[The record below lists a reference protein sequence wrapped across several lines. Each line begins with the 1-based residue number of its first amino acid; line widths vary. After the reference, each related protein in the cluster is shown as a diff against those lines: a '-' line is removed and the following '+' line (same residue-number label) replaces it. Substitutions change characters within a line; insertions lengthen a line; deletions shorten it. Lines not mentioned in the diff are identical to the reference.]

1 MRMPMNWYLSTNPE
15 ERAEM
20 LEVIGVN
27 SIDDLYAT
35 LPPKLRVDE
44 IDLPESFS
52 ELEIKQFF
60 KQIAHENRI
69 PDVIWRGAGAYAHDI
84 PAIVSQITS
93 KERFVTAYTPYQAEL
108 SQGVLQG
115 IFEYQTLMSELTG
128 LPISNASMYDGAS
141 AAAEA
146 CRMSI
151 GRKKNRVILAGVLDP
166 RLEEVIRSYDA
177 ASDIDFE
184 YCPAGS
190 DNLVDLEALG
200 EMTGDDLAAVFMMQ
214 INYRG
219 LLEDVTAVSNW
230 AHEQGAVSIVYSN
243 PMSLSILEAP
253 GHLGADI
260 CVGDGQPL
268 GIPLSYGGPYV
279 GFLCC
284 TEALK
289 RQLPGRIVGET
300 VDREGRRAF
309 VLTLQ
314 TREQHIRRERA
325 TSNICTNQ
333 ALCALTVAVYLTAVG
348 PEGLHRQAMHSHF
361 NAHMLAESLAEVG
374 FERVDED
381 EFFHEFVTSVPEGMD
396 PLVIEHALDHM
407 GHLSGLPISDTEIL
421 WCATELNDFNVIG
434 DLEDA
439 LRDIVSDYASYA
451 ETYAAVRYAYEDMRS
466 LDRYREF
473 EEFEFLNEEAISD
486 FISGLSD
493 EDYMRFM
500 DLMEEIKAEELI
512 RVAYAENED
521 ALGDNEKLRELYNM
535 IKDADFFRIKED
547 YEEDYEEVD
556 EANADDEGETV

>member
-1 MRMPMNWYLSTNPE
+1 MTFIEKRMPMNWYLSTNPE

-20 LEVIGVN
+20 LEVIGVD
-27 SIDDLYAT
+27 SIDDLYTT
-35 LPPKLRVDE
+35 LPPHLRVDE
-44 IDLPESFS
+44 LDLPESFS

-60 KQIAHENRI
+60 KRIARENRI

-84 PAIVSQITS
+84 PAVVSQITS

-115 IFEYQTLMSELTG
+115 IFEFQTLMSELTG

-151 GRKKNRVILAGVLDP
+151 GRKKNRVILAGELDP
-166 RLEEVIRSYDA
+166 RLEDVIRSYDA
-177 ASDIDFE
+177 AGDIDFE
-184 YCPAGS
+184 SCPAGP
-190 DNLVDLEALG
+190 DKLVDLQAL
-200 EMTGDDLAAVFMMQ
+200 EQLSGDGIAAVFMMQ

-219 LLEDVTAVSNW
+219 LMEDVTSVSDW
-230 AHEQGAVSIVYSN
+230 AHAQGAVSIVYSN
-243 PMSLSILEAP
+243 PMTLGVLEAP
-253 GHLGADI
+253 GNLGADI

-284 TEALK
+284 TEELK

-348 PEGLHRQAMHSHF
+348 PDGLRRQALHSHF

-374 FERVDED
+374 FEQVDEG
-381 EFFHEFVTSVPEGMD
+381 EFFHEFVTSVPEGLD
-396 PLVIEHALDHM
+396 PLVIEHALDDS
-407 GHLSGLPISDTEIL
+407 GHLCGLPISDTEIL
-421 WCATELNDFNVIG
+421 WCATELNDFDVIL
-434 DLEDA
+434 DLEDS
-439 LRDIVSDYASYA
+439 LRDIVTDYDAYA
-451 ETYAAVRYAYEDMRS
+451 ETYAAVRFAYEDMRS
-466 LDRYREF
+466 LDRYEEF
-473 EEFEFLNEEAISD
+473 EDFEFLNEEAISG

-493 EDYMRFM
+493 EDYMHFM
-500 DLMEEIKAEELI
+500 DLLEDISPEDLVHIATAES
-512 RVAYAENED
+512 
-521 ALGDNEKLRELYNM
+521 
-535 IKDADFFRIKED
+535 DADFGDDTRLGELYTMLKDVDIFLLD
-547 YEEDYEEVD
+547 DDEEDVD
-556 EANADDEGETV
+556 TPKENEGETV

>member
-1 MRMPMNWYLSTNPE
+1 
-15 ERAEM
+15 M
-20 LEVIGVN
+20 LEVIGVE

-35 LPPKLRVDE
+35 LPPALRIDE
-44 IDLPESFS
+44 LDLPESFS

-60 KQIAHENRI
+60 KQIVRENLI

-115 IFEYQTLMSELTG
+115 IFEFQTLMSELTG
-128 LPISNASMYDGAS
+128 LPVSNASMYDGAS

-151 GRKKNRVILAGVLDP
+151 VRKKNRVILAGELDP
-166 RLEEVIRSYDA
+166 RLEEVIRSYDTA
-177 ASDIDFE
+177 GDIDFE
-184 YCPAGS
+184 YCPAGP
-190 DNLVDLEALG
+190 DKLVDLDALK
-200 EMTGDDLAAVFMMQ
+200 ELAGDDIAAVFMMQ

-219 LLEDVTAVSNW
+219 LLEDVTAVSDW

-243 PMSLSILEAP
+243 PMSLGILEAP
-253 GHLGADI
+253 GNLGADI

-348 PEGLHRQAMHSHF
+348 PEGLRRQAMHSHF
-361 NAHMLAESLAEVG
+361 NAHMLAESLEEVD
-374 FERVDED
+374 FRRVDEG
-381 EFFHEFVTSVPEGMD
+381 EFFHEFVTTVPDGMD
-396 PLVIEHALDHM
+396 PLVIEHALSQAGHM
-407 GHLSGLPISDTEIL
+407 SGLPISETEML
-421 WCATELNDFNVIG
+421 WCATELNDFDTILQ
-434 DLEDA
+434 LEA
-439 LRDIVSDYASYA
+439 LLRDVVEDYDAYA
-451 ETYAAVRYAYEDMRS
+451 ETHAAVQFAYEDMRS
-466 LDRYREF
+466 LDRYEEF
-473 EEFEFLNEEAISD
+473 DGFEFL
-486 FISGLSD
+486 D
-493 EDYMRFM
+493 EDA
-500 DLMEEIKAEELI
+500 MEEYVAGLDDEEYGSFLRLLENITADDFI
-512 RVAYAENED
+512 RVAMASDEED
-521 ALGDNEKLRELYNM
+521 LGDDPKLQDLYTM
-535 IKDADFFRIKED
+535 LKDADVFDFDDEDDDD
-547 YEEDYEEVD
+547 YEDFDEDD
-556 EANADDEGETV
+556 FDDEGETV